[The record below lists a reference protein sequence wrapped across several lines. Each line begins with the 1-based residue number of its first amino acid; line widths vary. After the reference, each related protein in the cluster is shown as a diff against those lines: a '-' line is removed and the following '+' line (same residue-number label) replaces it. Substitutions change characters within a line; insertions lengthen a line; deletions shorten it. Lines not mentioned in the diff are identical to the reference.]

1 MDTRKGCY
9 GSSQWLLVSLAAKCR
24 PNIRVFCVLKRDE
37 WMMLIRKN
45 GATDRG
51 PSKYVFHFFRL
62 IYHESL
68 HVGFHDFHSHFCC
81 SFLFWSLFFSSMFFI
96 CALVDLSCVLHSSDE
111 TSKNW
116 GKRKQ
121 KQTTS
126 MKIKTIFQSLD
137 SPVFP
142 KVKREDNRMGRIRRS
157 TTDFDDVATAVAAR
171 FTGNLDPSKLSAGFA
186 GMNLDAIWWPLE
198 DFGDGSF
205 IFSFIFFRQE

>member
-9 GSSQWLLVSLAAKCR
+9 GSSQWFLVSLAAKCR

-37 WMMLIRKN
+37 WMMLIRKKWSY
-45 GATDRG
+45 RQG
-51 PSKYVFHFFRL
+51 PVEICFSFFSFDISWVFTCWFPWCSFPFVPPCL
-62 IYHESL
+62 L
-68 HVGFHDFHSHFCC
+68 HVPLLICHVC
-81 SFLFWSLFFSSMFFI
+81 SPFLGRNQQKLRQTKAKTNTINEKNIFS
-96 CALVDLSCVLHSSDE
+96 
-111 TSKNW
+111 
-116 GKRKQ
+116 
-121 KQTTS
+121 
-126 MKIKTIFQSLD
+126 IFQSLD

-142 KVKREDNRMGRIRRS
+142 NVKREEWEDNRMGRIHRS

-198 DFGDGSF
+198 DFGDGCGSF